1 MITKKEIRNSL
12 LNVGLRKNMTLLM
25 SSSLI
30 SLGRIHLENYYEIF
44 FDEIIKIIGKKGT
57 LCVNSYTTD
66 VVRFNKPYLGK
77 KTHSNA
83 GGFDNFLRG
92 LKSSFI
98 SDHPAHSVAAYG
110 YNAKYICN
118 NNGANNYDLNSPYF
132 KLLSLKAKILR
143 LGIDYDT
150 NTFTHVAEALCG
162 VPYFYCKWV
171 KVKKKNNHK
180 YYSMYVRH
188 LGYDLSFNRK
198 KLKKDLNLNTD
209 INIKSCPLGSGK
221 VHLLDAN
228 EYFNHIKKKL
238 SKNPHYLLKK
248 NPHYKK
254 GKIPFDGPSKG
265 RDGVTKK

>member
-44 FDEIIKIIGKKGT
+44 FDEIIKILGKKGT

-143 LGIDYDT
+143 L
-150 NTFTHVAEALCG
+150 
-162 VPYFYCKWV
+162 
-171 KVKKKNNHK
+171 
-180 YYSMYVRH
+180 
-188 LGYDLSFNRK
+188 
-198 KLKKDLNLNTD
+198 
-209 INIKSCPLGSGK
+209 
-221 VHLLDAN
+221 
-228 EYFNHIKKKL
+228 
-238 SKNPHYLLKK
+238 
-248 NPHYKK
+248 
-254 GKIPFDGPSKG
+254 
-265 RDGVTKK
+265 